1 MIERIVTNTSPLL
14 AFAKMRATEVI
25 GKLPFEFICPSEV
38 ETEILVGAKQG
49 YTVEIPAWVN
59 VLSLNSALSPLA
71 VAALDA
77 GEAAVIGLALEQ
89 NIKLVCI
96 DELKG
101 RRAALAVGLRVVGSL
116 GLLGKAKTLG
126 LIHNAG
132 SFIEKAKEAGIYY
145 DDELVENFLKSL
157 GE

>member
-14 AFAKMRATEVI
+14 AVAKMQAVDVI
-25 GKLPFEFICPSEV
+25 GKLPFEFVCPPEV
-38 ETEILVGAKQG
+38 EAEITAGAKQG
-49 YTVEIPAWVN
+49 YAIEIPAWLN
-59 VLSLNSALSPLA
+59 VLPLNSPVSPLA

-89 NIKLVCI
+89 NINLVCI

-116 GLLGKAKTLG
+116 GLLGKAKSLG
-126 LIHNAG
+126 LISSARP
-132 SFIEKAKEAGIYY
+132 FIEKAKSAGIYY
-145 DDELVENFLKSL
+145 DDGLIESFLNSL

>member
-14 AFAKMRATEVI
+14 AIAKMRAFEVI
-25 GKLPFEFICPSEV
+25 GKLPFEFVCPSEV
-38 ETEILVGAKQG
+38 EREILIGAKQG
-49 YTVEIPAWVN
+49 YTVEIPAWLT

-96 DELKG
+96 DERTG

-126 LIHNAG
+126 LIANARP
-132 SFIEKAKEAGIYY
+132 FIEKAKSEGIYY
-145 DDELVENFLKSL
+145 DNDLIENFLISL

>member
-1 MIERIVTNTSPLL
+1 MIERIATNTSPLL
-14 AFAKMRATEVI
+14 AVAKMQAVDVI
-25 GKLPFEFICPSEV
+25 GKLPFEFVCPLEV
-38 ETEILVGAKQG
+38 EAKITAGANQG
-49 YTVEIPAWVN
+49 YAIEIPAWLN
-59 VLSLNSALSPLA
+59 VLPLNSPVSPLA

-89 NIKLVCI
+89 NINLVCI

-126 LIHNAG
+126 LISSARP
-132 SFIEKAKEAGIYY
+132 FIEKAKSAGIYY
-145 DDELVENFLKSL
+145 ETA
-157 GE
+157 